1 MRVRWRGLEL
11 PSRLICDVAALTPSY
26 GKFVAEPFE
35 RGFGHTIGNSLR
47 RILLS
52 SLEGAAV
59 TTVKIESAQHEFS
72 TIEGVKEDVADI
84 ILNIKGVVVR
94 LNTSEPKQVRIQ
106 KTGPGEVKAGD
117 ILTDPEVQVMNPDYH
132 IATLSEGAKF
142 NAEMVIERGRGYI
155 PAFEN
160 APKER
165 EIGVIP
171 IDSIFSPVLRV
182 RYRVEDTRVGQKT
195 NYDRL
200 IMEIWTD
207 ETIDPEMALV
217 EAGKIL
223 RKHLNPFVQYF
234 ELGRELHA
242 ETEMPQPVEEADDEL
257 NAKYAIKLSE
267 LNLSVRA
274 RNCLEAENIT
284 TVGELMQR
292 SEPDLLKMR
301 NFGKTSLTE
310 IRSKLADLG
319 LTIMG
324 SSDE

>member
-11 PSRLICDVAALTPSY
+11 PSRVICNAENLTPSY
-26 GKFVAEPFE
+26 GMFIAEPFE

-59 TTVKIESAQHEFS
+59 TTVKIESAPHEFS
-72 TIEGVKEDVADI
+72 TIKGMKEDVADV
-84 ILNIKGVVVR
+84 ILNIKGIVVR
-94 LNTSEPKQVRIQ
+94 INTDEPRLLRIQ
-106 KTGPGEVKAGD
+106 KSGAGEVKAGD
-117 ILTDPEVQVMNPDYH
+117 ILTDPSVQVMNVDHH
-132 IATLSEGAKF
+132 IATLSDGARF
-142 NAEMVIERGRGYI
+142 NAELVVKRGRGY
-155 PAFEN
+155 ATAEEN

-171 IDSIFSPVLRV
+171 VDSIFSPVVRV
-182 RYRVEDTRVGQKT
+182 RYRVEDTRVGQRT

-217 EAGKIL
+217 EAAKIL

-242 ETEMPQPVEEADDEL
+242 DTEMPEPVAEPDDEL
-257 NAKYAIKLSE
+257 AAKYAIKLSE
-267 LNLSVRA
+267 LSLSVRA

-284 TVGELMQR
+284 TVGELI
-292 SEPDLLKMR
+292 EKTEADLLKMR
-301 NFGKTSLTE
+301 NFGKTSLSE
-310 IRSKLADLG
+310 VKSKLADLG
-319 LTIMG
+319 LSISG
-324 SSDE
+324 SSDD